1 VFADEQDTTEVSVC
15 FLKRDRASPIS
26 PRPPGT
32 EVNMYGWV
40 AAFFVIV
47 ILAAFLGVGGIAFSA
62 VEIAKILFF
71 VFVLLLVAEVIMGI
85 QPAE

>member
-1 VFADEQDTTEVSVC
+1 MFTQGSVFS
-15 FLKRDRASPIS
+15 KGDRAPPSN

-47 ILAAFLGVGGIAFSA
+47 ILAAFLGVGGLAFSA
-62 VEIAKILFF
+62 LEIAKILFF

>member
-1 VFADEQDTTEVSVC
+1 
-15 FLKRDRASPIS
+15 
-26 PRPPGT
+26 
-32 EVNMYGWV
+32 MYGWV

-47 ILAAFLGVGGIAFSA
+47 IPAAFFGVGGLAFSA
-62 VEIAKILFF
+62 LEIAKILFV